1 MPGTVLNEQCSAHSD
16 LVKCRRHKKI
26 KHLTVMSYAAKE
38 EDTVNSL
45 VFSDFSLNHHK
56 YFSRNTHART
66 HARTHALKLLLK
78 VRG

>member
-1 MPGTVLNEQCSAHSD
+1 
-16 LVKCRRHKKI
+16 
-26 KHLTVMSYAAKE
+26 MSYAAKE